1 MRNGRPKYLPRMSKR
16 LVESTLGN
24 IDHCD
29 QSLARIKQ
37 DNPQNLLIEKL
48 HISAGTINRF
58 RAVECFRTR
67 VLAFGDCRHRERS
80 KQHLRLAAR
89 EEFKQLLNR
98 STGHALD

>member
-48 HISAGTINRF
+48 HIRAGTINRF

-67 VLAFGDCRHRERS
+67 VLTLGDCRHRERS
-80 KQHLRLAAR
+80 NQRLGLTAR
-89 EEFKQLLNR
+89 EELKELLNR
-98 STGHALD
+98 STGQGLD

>member
-1 MRNGRPKYLPRMSKR
+1 MRNDRPKYLPWMSKR
-16 LVESTLGN
+16 LVESALGN

-48 HISAGTINRF
+48 HISAGTINKF

-67 VLAFGDCRHRERS
+67 VLAFGDCRHRERGN
-80 KQHLRLAAR
+80 QHLPFAAR
-89 EEFKQLLNR
+89 EELKQLLNR
-98 STGHALD
+98 STGQGLD

>member
-1 MRNGRPKYLPRMSKR
+1 MRNGRPKYLPWMSKR

-67 VLAFGDCRHRERS
+67 MFTFGDCRHRERS
-80 KQHLRLAAR
+80 NQHLRPTAR
-89 EEFKQLLNR
+89 EELNQLLNG
-98 STGHALD
+98 STGQGLD

>member
-16 LVESTLGN
+16 LVESTLSN

-48 HISAGTINRF
+48 HLSAGTINRF

-80 KQHLRLAAR
+80 NQRLCFAAR
-89 EEFKQLLNR
+89 KELNKLLNR
-98 STGHALD
+98 STGQALD

>member
-1 MRNGRPKYLPRMSKR
+1 MRNGRPKYLPGMSKR

-58 RAVECFRTR
+58 WAVECFRTR

-80 KQHLRLAAR
+80 NQHLRLATWQ
-89 EEFKQLLNR
+89 ELNQLLDG
-98 STGHALD
+98 SA

>member
-24 IDHCD
+24 IDYCD

-67 VLAFGDCRHRERS
+67 VLAFGDRRHRERS
-80 KQHLRLAAR
+80 NQHLRLAAR
-89 EEFKQLLNR
+89 DELKQLLN
-98 STGHALD
+98 

>member
-29 QSLARIKQ
+29 QSVARIKQ

-58 RAVECFRTR
+58 RAVECFATSMFT
-67 VLAFGDCRHRERS
+67 LGDCRHRECRN
-80 KQHLRLAAR
+80 QGLRLAAR
-89 EEFKQLLNR
+89 EELKQLLNR
-98 STGHALD
+98 STGQGLD

>member
-1 MRNGRPKYLPRMSKR
+1 MVMHQDEGVRGMRNGRPKYLSRMSKR

-48 HISAGTINRF
+48 HISASSINRF
-58 RAVECFRTR
+58 RAVERFRTR
-67 VLAFGDCRHRERS
+67 VLAFGDCRHRERGN
-80 KQHLRLAAR
+80 QHLPPTAR
-89 EEFKQLLNR
+89 EE
-98 STGHALD
+98 